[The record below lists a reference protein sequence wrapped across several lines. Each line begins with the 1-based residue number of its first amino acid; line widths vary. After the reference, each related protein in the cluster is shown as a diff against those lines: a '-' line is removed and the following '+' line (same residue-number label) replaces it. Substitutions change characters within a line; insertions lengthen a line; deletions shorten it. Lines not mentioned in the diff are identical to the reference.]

1 MRGFLPSL
9 HTDPRMPT
17 PSPAWVVPSG
27 ALSLC
32 PQPPAAL
39 VTRAGTQRDH
49 RIPGWGTD
57 QDTAQPTEPSLQQ
70 LKGKLPFEFLLDAIQ
85 LLIRGKWQNKQFF
98 PLNLKKHLSPSDL
111 LANKLNNDVPFWL
124 RGPHGWH
131 DRIIYSNIYTIP
143 KLVQDNKAIN
153 WGNHGV
159 I

>member
-70 LKGKLPFEFLLDAIQ
+70 LEGKLPFEFLLDAIQ
-85 LLIRGKWQNKQFF
+85 LLIRGKWQNKHSFSLLIWKSICLHQNYWQINSTMTFHF
-98 PLNLKKHLSPSDL
+98 GSEAPTVDMTELFIQISTQYLN
-111 LANKLNNDVPFWL
+111 
-124 RGPHGWH
+124 
-131 DRIIYSNIYTIP
+131 
-143 KLVQDNKAIN
+143 
-153 WGNHGV
+153 
-159 I
+159 